1 MNKVY
6 SVRNSNFNSKNHII
20 FICDHASGNI
30 DKRYRKKFTDAKILD
45 SHVSY
50 DIGAKNLTLY
60 LAKQLKQSCILSNFS
75 RLLIDPNRS
84 KTDKDLIVSTSFGMK
99 IPINNNI
106 ENVVLATHN
115 SESIDYSISLSA
127 KNNIMYAQLLGM
139 GDNISNNLVKKNK
152 KVFKYVPYG
161 NIFELYPY
169 LLRRL
174 YENMDM
180 IKHLK

>member
-1 MNKVY
+1 M
-6 SVRNSNFNSKNHII
+6 
-20 FICDHASGNI
+20 
-30 DKRYRKKFTDAKILD
+30 YRKNSLNELENDIKNFDKIGIKLVRGAYYNNNDTELFNNKIDTDY
-45 SHVSY
+45 SY
-50 DIGAKNLTLY
+50 NNGIEY
-60 LAKQLKQSCILSNFS
+60 L
-75 RLLIDPNRS
+75 
-84 KTDKDLIVSTSFGMK
+84 
-99 IPINNNI
+99 INNNI